1 MKQDFTKVMSK
12 RTDEELIEIVKIK
25 RDGYQAEAVEAA
37 EKELEKRKINPEQIE
52 QIKQESTEKETRR
65 KELDSSKVT
74 SWTRLIHL
82 IVDSIVFFLTAII
95 LSIILN
101 LFLSTPDQETMT
113 LISYGLFFVAFF
125 LYFVFMEYNY
135 QKTIGKF
142 LTKTKV
148 VMNDGR
154 KPELNEIFIRT
165 ACRLIPLD
173 RISFLFTR
181 NGFHDRFS
189 NTTVMKDEK
198 LAEIDANDGNIE
210 KHLVDTSKF

>member
-1 MKQDFTKVMSK
+1 MKQDFTEVMSK
-12 RTDEELIEIVKIK
+12 RTDEELIEIVKVK
-25 RDGYQAEAVEAA
+25 RDDYQPEAVEAA
-37 EKELEKRKINPEQIE
+37 ENELQKRQVDPDQIE
-52 QIKQESTEKETRR
+52 QVKQELTEKETKK
-65 KELDSSKVT
+65 KEFDSSKVT
-74 SWTRLIHL
+74 SWTRLIHF
-82 IVDSIVFFLTAII
+82 IVDLIAFFLTAMI

-101 LFLSTPDQETMT
+101 FFLPTTDQDTMT
-113 LISYGLFFVAFF
+113 LIGYGLFLFAFF
-125 LYFVFMEYNY
+125 LYFVIMEYKY

-181 NGFHDRFS
+181 NGFHDRLS
-189 NTTVMKDEK
+189 NTTVIKDEK
-198 LAEIDANDGNIE
+198 E
-210 KHLVDTSKF
+210 KN